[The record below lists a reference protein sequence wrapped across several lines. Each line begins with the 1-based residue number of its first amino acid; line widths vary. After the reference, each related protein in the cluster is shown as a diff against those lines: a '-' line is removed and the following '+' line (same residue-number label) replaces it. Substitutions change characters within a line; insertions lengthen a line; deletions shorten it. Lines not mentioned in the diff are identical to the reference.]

1 MAELKD
7 NTLINKIVSSNNIVD
22 VIGNY
27 INLEHK
33 GKNFFGVCPFHDDHS
48 PSMSVS
54 PEKNIYK
61 CFSCGATGNSI
72 TFLMDYLGI
81 TFKEAIK
88 ILADNAG
95 IILDSSFTKKKENNI
110 YEEYYKINLLAT
122 SIFKNNLVSSKGTDA
137 REYLAKRS
145 LSEETI
151 KYFDIGLSL
160 DNSLGEALSN
170 KYSKLLLNEIDLCKE
185 YNGKLV
191 DTFINRIMFPIK
203 DTDGNIVGFTGRIYR
218 KNDLEESKYVNTKET
233 MIFKKGLLLYNFNNA
248 LEFIRKQKEII
259 ICEGQMDTIRL
270 YTIGIKNAVSLSGT
284 SITKEQIDIIKKL
297 KCNIVLNLD
306 QDDAGKIATNN
317 IGSIFEKLG
326 LKVKVILFS
335 GAKDT
340 DELIV
345 SSGKDAFLNAYKNK
359 VEFINF
365 KLDYLKKNKNL
376 NDSVELSKYINEVLD
391 NLNKLDDA
399 ILIELKIKELSQ
411 KYGVSESVLRSKINK
426 KESIKLIQK
435 EKIKSNVYNKY
446 EKAELR
452 IVYLMLENV
461 DVIRS
466 YENNLGFLVTEEIT
480 NFANEIVNYRMK
492 NKGFDL
498 SDFITYTYMGKNLDT
513 TLKKVMENGGPS
525 DYTEEELD
533 DLINMIREY
542 SVKREMNKLKN
553 KLFETLDIEEK
564 KKITKKIE
572 NMKKE
577 VLTWYKK

>member
-203 DTDGNIVGFTGRIYR
+203 DVDGNIVGFTGRIYR

-233 MIFKKGLLLYNFNNA
+233 IIFKKGLLLYNFNNA

-498 SDFITYTYMGKNLDT
+498 SDFITYTYMGENLDT

>member
-326 LKVKVILFS
+326 LKVKVILFN

-498 SDFITYTYMGKNLDT
+498 SDFITYTYMGENLDT